1 MTALAPQLVVRPEDA
16 FQDFFRSYPVD
27 EESKY
32 RKRLAQIAVSEGR
45 SLVVDFEDLIS
56 FDPDLARKLVTKPDE
71 YLRYAESA
79 AISQMKVEDP
89 EYAEQ
94 VGRLFVRFRRLPE
107 KKALRRIGAE
117 HLNQMVLVDGI
128 IVRVTQVKP
137 MIVKAK
143 FQCRKCLE
151 IIAEEQEGDLM
162 SGPAGAICPVCK
174 QRSAFKLL
182 EDESVFKNT
191 QEARIQERPEDLPPG
206 QLPRYMDVRLEVDM
220 VDFARPGD
228 RVGVTALVRAQ
239 REYYGEKGKLRTF
252 TLYFDANYMDVIG
265 KETEVV
271 EITPEDEKKI
281 LEAAADP
288 WIHRNLVSS
297 LAPSIYGYD
306 DIKEGVLYLLFEG
319 VQKHMPDGINIR
331 GDSNTLIIGDPGCLV
346 GDERIILAD
355 GTMAKIEELGQEHL
369 QELDVDVLTG
379 LGGGHRDRANRFH
392 VYHNQPTMEV
402 VTETGK
408 GIRGTYNHPLLAIEK
423 SYGKLERCW
432 KRLDELKVG
441 DRLVVATGYT
451 CTKTGLVRTGWKPLS
466 YTRGP
471 RFRGHLPSE
480 VTPELGALLGY
491 ILGDGWVR
499 RYQTGFIV

>member
-1 MTALAPQLVVRPEDA
+1 
-16 FQDFFRSYPVD
+16 
-27 EESKY
+27 
-32 RKRLAQIAVSEGR
+32 
-45 SLVVDFEDLIS
+45 
-56 FDPDLARKLVTKPDE
+56 
-71 YLRYAESA
+71 
-79 AISQMKVEDP
+79 MKVEDP

-94 VGRLFVRFRRLPE
+94 AGRLFVRFRRLPE

-117 HLNQMVLVDGI
+117 HLNLMVLVDGI

-143 FQCRKCLE
+143 LQCRKCLE

-162 SGPAGAICPVCK
+162 SGPAGAICPMCK

-306 DIKEGVLYLLFEG
+306 DIKEGVLYLLFGG
-319 VQKHMPDGINIR
+319 VPKHMPDGINIR
-331 GDSNTLIIGDPGCLV
+331 GDSNTLIIGDPGTAKSQLLQYVSRIAPRGLYTSGRGTTAAGLTAAVLREKTGGMILEAGALV
-346 GDERIILAD
+346 LAD
-355 GTMAKIEELGQEHL
+355 KGVACLHPDSQVVIEGVSTRISDLFDDEDAE
-369 QELDVDVLTG
+369 VAVTKA
-379 LGGGHRDRANRFH
+379 GHRLNISQLGRRTINLGLDN
-392 VYHNQPTMEV
+392 
-402 VTETGK
+402 
-408 GIRGTYNHPLLAIEK
+408 LLARETTATLVTMRDYEGPLIRLRMK
-423 SYGKLERCW
+423 SGFELRVTPDHLL
-432 KRLDELKVG
+432 LDGPSFSWRMAGEIHLG
-441 DRLVVATGYT
+441 DRLLTIQR
-451 CTKTGLVRTGWKPLS
+451 LPERNDSVR
-466 YTRGP
+466 
-471 RFRGHLPSE
+471 
-480 VTPELGALLGY
+480 
-491 ILGDGWVR
+491 ILD
-499 RYQTGFIV
+499 I